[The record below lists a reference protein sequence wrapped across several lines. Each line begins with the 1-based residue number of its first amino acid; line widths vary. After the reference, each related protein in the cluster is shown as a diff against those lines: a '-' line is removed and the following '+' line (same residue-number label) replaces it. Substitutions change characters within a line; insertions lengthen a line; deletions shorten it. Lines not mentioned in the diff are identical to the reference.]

1 VATTFN
7 GPSDFAALANSF
19 VIAWISDAVS
29 GFDFLHPAISE
40 MSAKTK
46 ASESA
51 NAHRFRRADSPR
63 LKENAITR
71 DILANRDE
79 KLK

>member
-1 VATTFN
+1 
-7 GPSDFAALANSF
+7 
-19 VIAWISDAVS
+19 VS
-29 GFDFLHPAISE
+29 GFDFLHPAINE
-40 MSAKTK
+40 MSAKTT